1 MIPHHVDYQLAILG
15 LLWLWVMLHYAW
27 PSRCAPSHPRPSQTR
42 AHHVQAHTLQRAQTL
57 RGSDVQVPL
66 CRLSAIPAEPS
77 SPMITVLAALAFR
90 KHRCEN
96 TPLT

>member
-1 MIPHHVDYQLAILG
+1 MQMAVLLFGKEVMGLA
-15 LLWLWVMLHYAW
+15 
-27 PSRCAPSHPRPSQTR
+27 
-42 AHHVQAHTLQRAQTL
+42 
-57 RGSDVQVPL
+57 
-66 CRLSAIPAEPS
+66 AIPAEPS

>member
-1 MIPHHVDYQLAILG
+1 LKKADVSWQVGFAKTPKHLQIGFEQGKQALGSILMHVTVRIF
-15 LLWLWVMLHYAW
+15 LLSMTDIIMHIA
-27 PSRCAPSHPRPSQTR
+27 
-42 AHHVQAHTLQRAQTL
+42 LQRAIGA
-57 RGSDVQVPL
+57 RP
-66 CRLSAIPAEPS
+66 AIPAEPS

>member
-1 MIPHHVDYQLAILG
+1 MGERDLDLNDLHASTCLG
-15 LLWLWVMLHYAW
+15 TSLGHRMK
-27 PSRCAPSHPRPSQTR
+27 T
-42 AHHVQAHTLQRAQTL
+42 
-57 RGSDVQVPL
+57 
-66 CRLSAIPAEPS
+66 AIPAEPS